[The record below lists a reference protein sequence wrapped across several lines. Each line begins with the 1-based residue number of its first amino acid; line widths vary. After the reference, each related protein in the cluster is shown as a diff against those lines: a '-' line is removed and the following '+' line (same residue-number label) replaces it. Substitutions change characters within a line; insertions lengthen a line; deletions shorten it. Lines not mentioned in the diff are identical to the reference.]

1 MAIARLTENFVEK
14 TLADPVS
21 KDTSFFDTEQTR
33 FALRVWPCNG
43 GSKAAY
49 FIRYVDQHG
58 RERKFKIGSPSS
70 MALKDA
76 RKAAKMKLGAID
88 NGGDPVREKSSA
100 RAAFTVRD
108 VVALYRKN
116 RAWTKKTEATRR
128 SDTIRLD
135 RHIIHHLGSRTLVEL
150 KPVDVRAFVDLV
162 RTDKRMGKRGRR
174 LGGDGAARK
183 CLRLLSAVVS
193 WAIEQGFVDRHPFA
207 GTIKM
212 EGDGTRETVITDP
225 NHYQRLIA
233 TLNDMVEDG
242 SISPA
247 ARAFFIT
254 ILLTGM
260 RRGEAQKLRW
270 NQIDV
275 DTMTIT
281 LSTSKG
287 GKLARSGIK
296 SETLAV
302 PAFVTAVIKNLAAGN
317 DADPDD
323 LVFRPSRGEGLEVTR
338 LWRRISERAQLP
350 AGLTTHG
357 LRHSIATR
365 AALIGMS
372 APEIQILLR
381 HRQPSTTTRYI
392 KAAEMALSRPADRV
406 ALDVLGVLHRAAT
419 AKSNR
424 SA

>member
-1 MAIARLTENFVEK
+1 MAVARLTENLVAK
-14 TLADPVS
+14 TLAEPIS
-21 KDTSFFDTEQTR
+21 KDTCFFDTEQPR
-33 FALRVWPCNG
+33 FALRVWPSNG
-43 GSKAAY
+43 GPRAAY

-58 RERKFKIGSPSS
+58 REKKFKIGSPSS

-76 RKAAKMKLGAID
+76 RKAAKIKLGAID
-88 NGGDPVREKSSA
+88 NGGDPVREKGSA
-100 RAAFTVRD
+100 RVACTVYD
-108 VVALYRKN
+108 VVALYRKS
-116 RAWTKKTEATRR
+116 RLWTKKTEATRR

-135 RHIIHHLGSRTLVEL
+135 RHIVHHLGGRRLVEL
-150 KPVDVRAFVDLV
+150 KPVDVRAFVESV
-162 RTDKRMGKRGRR
+162 RSDKRMGKRGRR

-193 WAIEQGFVDRHPFA
+193 WAIEHGYADRHPFA
-207 GTIKM
+207 GMIKM

-225 NHYQRLIA
+225 DHYQRLIA
-233 TLNDMVEDG
+233 TMNDMVEDG

-275 DTMTIT
+275 KTMTIT
-281 LSTSKG
+281 LQTSKG
-287 GKLARSGIK
+287 SKLARSGIK

-302 PAFVTAVIKNLAAGN
+302 PAFVTAVIKTLAADDDLN
-317 DADPDD
+317 PDD
-323 LVFRPSRGEGLEVTR
+323 LVFRPSRGETLEVSR
-338 LWRRISERAQLP
+338 LWHRIRERAQLP
-350 AGLTTHG
+350 AELTTHS

-372 APEIQILLR
+372 APEIQTLLR
-381 HRQPSTTTRYI
+381 HRQASTTQRYI
-392 KAAEMALSRPADRV
+392 KAAEMARARPADRV
-406 ALDVLGVLHRAAT
+406 AIDVLGDLGRNNLE
-419 AKSNR
+419 S
-424 SA
+424 